1 MEPLRV
7 PARLE
12 ALATIREYVRRAA
25 DAGGIDKSAA
35 YRLQLAVDEVAA
47 NIVVHGCGAGGEAD
61 ETFMVHAIIDD
72 DAVKI
77 VLEDNGPA
85 FNPLEKEEP
94 AGLDRPAEDRQV
106 GGLGVFLA
114 IRSVDSFEYDRVGDL
129 NRNTLVMRRRV
140 TAAGAR

>member
-25 DAGGIDKSAA
+25 DAGGIDKAGA

-61 ETFMVHAIIDD
+61 ETIQVNGIIDD
-72 DAVKI
+72 DAVRI
-77 VLEDNGPA
+77 VLEDNGPE
-85 FNPLEKEEP
+85 FNPLEKGDP
-94 AGLDRPAEDRQV
+94 VGLDRPAQERQV

-114 IRSVDSFEYDRVGDL
+114 IRNVDSFEYDRVGDI

-140 TAAGAR
+140 ATAGAR